1 MNGRDIDS
9 AVLIAL
15 QRLEKLT
22 PKRKEIL
29 LSFGALPSA
38 LLREELR
45 QKVTAALGESA
56 TDFFRFV
63 DERES
68 YFDFLAAKGIGWVT
82 YLDDEYPETLSEID
96 IKPVALFFKGN
107 AALLKSFS
115 IAIVGTRRPTRYGAR
130 IADDFAREFARAGI
144 VVVSGFARGIDS
156 VAHRACVESGA
167 PTIAVFGCGVD
178 VCYPAENRALY
189 DGILSSGGLIVSEY
203 AAGTHPMPFRFPE
216 RNRVISGLARG
227 VLLPEAAEKSG
238 SLITANTA
246 VEQGKDLFVVPGNI
260 FSPESRGTNS
270 LLRSMPHALTLCPED
285 VLEYYRIGSVAREPE
300 EAVQYDL
307 TETAVLECLHDG
319 EKHFEEI
326 LDETGLTASELSTV
340 LVNLELAGAL
350 VQSGGNYY
358 SLC

>member
-45 QKVTAALGESA
+45 QKVTVALGESA

-68 YFDFLAAKGIGWVT
+68 YFDSLAAKGIGWVT

-130 IADDFAREFARAGI
+130 IAAHPRLRCSGAGWMCVIPPKTALSTTAYCPRAG
-144 VVVSGFARGIDS
+144 SSFRNT
-156 VAHRACVESGA
+156 
-167 PTIAVFGCGVD
+167 P
-178 VCYPAENRALY
+178 RALTPCR
-189 DGILSSGGLIVSEY
+189 SVSPS
-203 AAGTHPMPFRFPE
+203 A
-216 RNRVISGLARG
+216 
-227 VLLPEAAEKSG
+227 
-238 SLITANTA
+238 
-246 VEQGKDLFVVPGNI
+246 
-260 FSPESRGTNS
+260 
-270 LLRSMPHALTLCPED
+270 
-285 VLEYYRIGSVAREPE
+285 
-300 EAVQYDL
+300 
-307 TETAVLECLHDG
+307 
-319 EKHFEEI
+319 
-326 LDETGLTASELSTV
+326 TG
-340 LVNLELAGAL
+340 
-350 VQSGGNYY
+350 
-358 SLC
+358 